1 MCLLPVALGEVHCV
15 GALRGGTCLRLNS
28 ERHGVRSVLQD
39 VHVGEFTRGCTP
51 DPCMLPALGDTTRG
65 VPHPRAT
72 DDSND
77 HLTTPHLSLSSN
89 AALQRLRGCR
99 HRGCSRRREGMLR
112 ATAAPPNPP
121 RTFAVARSTRSGA
134 PIPDFRAFFFQSR
147 FSRAAN
153 VRRWHRN
160 HVSSPTLPPIPAGRE
175 QRFRRALGVT
185 QQGQAVQ
192 GHRGQLPPVG
202 GGVGATMRESRRGVA
217 AAPLAPM

>member
-39 VHVGEFTRGCTP
+39 VHVGEYTRGCTP
-51 DPCMLPALGDTTRG
+51 DPCMLPARGDTTRG

-99 HRGCSRRREGMLR
+99 HRGCSRRREGTSC

-134 PIPDFRAFFFQSR
+134 RPPNFRAFFLIH
-147 FSRAAN
+147 AM
-153 VRRWHRN
+153 RRER
-160 HVSSPTLPPIPAGRE
+160 PTPYE
-175 QRFRRALGVT
+175 
-185 QQGQAVQ
+185 
-192 GHRGQLPPVG
+192 
-202 GGVGATMRESRRGVA
+202 ESR
-217 AAPLAPM
+217 L

>member
-39 VHVGEFTRGCTP
+39 VHVGEYTRGCTP
-51 DPCMLPALGDTTRG
+51 DPCMLPARGDTTRG

-99 HRGCSRRREGMLR
+99 HRGCSRRREGTLR

-134 PIPDFRAFFFQSR
+134 RPPDFRAFFLIKP
-147 FSRAAN
+147 RAAN
-153 VRRWHRN
+153 DRRCTRN
-160 HVSSPTLPPIPAGRE
+160 HVSDDPPSDS
-175 QRFRRALGVT
+175 
-185 QQGQAVQ
+185 
-192 GHRGQLPPVG
+192 HR
-202 GGVGATMRESRRGVA
+202 S
-217 AAPLAPM
+217 